1 MKAPNKMM
9 IAVGAFALTA
19 LALLAGCGGSSTA
32 STPAAE
38 PAAASSPAAES
49 AAAEVPAP
57 ESAAASSPAA
67 EVPTS
72 VNEGMVKPAG
82 VSDHDWAEFTQ
93 LDTLDEV
100 LKTWTT
106 DEVSEICAMDK
117 EELRSAIGY
126 DDSNNVLISLGGT
139 DEEWSAAIAKIGDNF
154 QRMACSMAK

>member
-1 MKAPNKMM
+1 MKVSRTMT

-19 LALLAGCGGSSTA
+19 TTLLAGCGGSSTA

-38 PAAASSPAAES
+38 PAAASSPAAEPAAAES
-49 AAAEVPAP
+49 AAAEV
-57 ESAAASSPAA
+57 PAA

-72 VNEGMVKPAG
+72 VADGLVQPAG

-100 LKTWTT
+100 LKTWTP

>member
-1 MKAPNKMM
+1 MKTLNKMM
-9 IAVGAFALTA
+9 IAAGALALTA
-19 LALLAGCGGSSTA
+19 ATLLAGCGGSSTA
-32 STPAAE
+32 STPASASAAASSTAAE
-38 PAAASSPAAES
+38 PAADEPA
-49 AAAEVPAP
+49 V
-57 ESAAASSPAA
+57 ASSPAA

-72 VNEGMVKPAG
+72 VADGLVQPAG

-100 LKTWTT
+100 LKTWTP